1 MAYIINRYNGE
12 ALLTLQDGTVDVSTS
27 VQLVGR
33 NYVGYGEIQNEN
45 FLFLMENF
53 SNDFP
58 PSRPLSGQTWFDSD
72 DKMLNVFDGERWA
85 PLGVATVSLDPPTE
99 PTNGMLWFKSPLNTL
114 HIYSG
119 TEWVL
124 IGPDTVEGFGITR
137 AESTTLEDINGQD
150 NPVIL
155 LIVNDIIT
163 GICSSREFT
172 ISLDKPVP
180 GFSLIS
186 AGITLPSTQTFSGSL
201 LGVASSASKLEMPST
216 INGIVFNGTEN
227 ITITA
232 VSPEKLIA
240 GDHLIGDGYDGLF
253 SKTWNVDATDQN
265 QHGKIVMRDLNG
277 DFAARIITA
286 KLAGNVT
293 APSGTSEFD
302 IIQANQF
309 IGASFSGN
317 AQSATRILPS
327 HTINNT
333 VFDGSQDI
341 IIEADAETLT
351 GNFINYSVNGS
362 NLQTLGT
369 LLELKVHDVGID
381 IGDGQLTM
389 FADANSNIESTNDL
403 DIAIPGM
410 RLSFITA
417 NTAVSTGQ
425 GLHPAIV
432 PSNQE
437 AVNLG
442 STIHKF
448 NDVHANIFHGTATS
462 AQFADLAEFYA
473 SDNEYEPG
481 TVLIFGGASE
491 VTVTDKYSDSK
502 LAGVVTTNPG
512 LIMNTEL
519 QGMRVCIA
527 LQGRVPVKTLGAVKK
542 GDMLTTSS
550 VPGYAEVAVNPA
562 IGTVIG
568 KALENK
574 STLDKGIIE
583 ISIGKM

>member
-85 PLGVATVSLDPPTE
+85 PLGVATVSLEPPIE
-99 PTNGMLWFKSPLNTL
+99 PTVGMLWFKSPLNTL
-114 HIYSG
+114 HVYSG

-124 IGPDTVEGFGITR
+124 IGPDTVDGFGITR
-137 AESTTLEDINGQD
+137 AESTTLKDDNGQD

-155 LIVNDIIT
+155 LTVNGIVT

-172 ISLDKPVP
+172 LAADELVT
-180 GFSLIS
+180 GFSNIA
-186 AGITLPSTQTFSGSL
+186 AGITLPTTQTFSGSL
-201 LGVASSASKLEMPST
+201 LGVASSATKLETLST
-216 INGIVFNGTEN
+216 INGVGFNGTEN

-232 VSPEKLIA
+232 ASPEQLAPGNHIE
-240 GDHLIGDGYDGLF
+240 GNNYDG
-253 SKTWNVDATDQN
+253 SSPQAWSVIATHENQN
-265 QHGKIVMRDLNG
+265 SKIVMRDVNG

-302 IIQANQF
+302 IIEANQF

-317 AQSATRILPS
+317 AQTATRISPAHS
-327 HTINNT
+327 INNT
-333 VFDGSQDI
+333 VFDGSHDVTI
-341 IIEADAETLT
+341 SANAETLT
-351 GNFINYSVNGS
+351 GSYINSSVNSS

-369 LLELKVHDVGID
+369 LLNLDVHDAGITVGTA
-381 IGDGQLTM
+381 GQLTISSVG
-389 FADANSNIESTNDL
+389 DPSIESTSDL
-403 DIAIPGM
+403 AINVTNGPH
-410 RLSFITA
+410 LSLITEA
-417 NTAVSTGQ
+417 TSLSVYGYSA
-425 GLHPAIV
+425 PALI
-432 PSNQE
+432 SENLI
-437 AVNLG
+437 NLG
-442 STIHKF
+442 LPTRKF
-448 NDVHANIFHGTATS
+448 DNVHANIFHGTATS
-462 AQFADLAEFYA
+462 AQFADLAEFYS
-473 SDNEYEPG
+473 SDVEYEPG
-481 TVLIFGGASE
+481 TVLIFGGDAE

-519 QGMRVCIA
+519 QGTRVCMA
-527 LQGRVPVKTLGAVKK
+527 LQGRVPVKTIGVVTK

-550 VPGYAEVAVNPA
+550 VPGYAEVAKDPA

-568 KALENK
+568 KALESK
-574 STLDKGIIE
+574 STLDKGVIE
-583 ISIGKM
+583 VSISKM